1 MLLRTFLRDPCPEVP
16 GPDVLLGGLT
26 AVGTKTDLK
35 GPLCRGS
42 PSEKLP
48 WEDTEE
54 VDNAHVVQTVGCR
67 ESGKLDVFLAVELL
81 FFKKR
86 RHGERKC
93 SVKSLFFFKSA
104 SSYEYSFLN
113 YPSPLLYQRPD

>member
-1 MLLRTFLRDPCPEVP
+1 MLLRAFLRDPCPEVP
-16 GPDVLLGGLT
+16 GPGVLLEGLTT

-54 VDNAHVVQTVGCR
+54 VDNAHVVQTVGLR
-67 ESGKLDVFLAVELL
+67 ESGKLDVFLAVELFFL
-81 FFKKR
+81 KGEEMEKENVQSRVLCLFKK
-86 RHGERKC
+86 
-93 SVKSLFFFKSA
+93 FF
-104 SSYEYSFLN
+104 LI
-113 YPSPLLYQRPD
+113 

>member
-16 GPDVLLGGLT
+16 GPGVFLGGLTT

-54 VDNAHVVQTVGCR
+54 VDNAHVVQTVGFR
-67 ESGKLDVFLAVELL
+67 ESGKLDVFLAVEL
-81 FFKKR
+81 KM
-86 RHGERKC
+86 GMT
-93 SVKSLFFFKSA
+93 
-104 SSYEYSFLN
+104 
-113 YPSPLLYQRPD
+113 